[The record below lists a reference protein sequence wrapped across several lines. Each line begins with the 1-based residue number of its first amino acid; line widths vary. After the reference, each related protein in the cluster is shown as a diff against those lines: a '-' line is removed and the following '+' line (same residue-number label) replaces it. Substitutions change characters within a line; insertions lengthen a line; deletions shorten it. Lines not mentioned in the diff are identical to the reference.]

1 MNFSL
6 EARLQSFPL
15 GLLSKSIMPIAI
27 ALSIV
32 AGLIAGMSYLNAI
45 SLMRKCSI
53 VSFAQY
59 TVLIRFNP
67 MSSQAITKIRVNTS
81 LPINAGM
88 KFPRMKETHTT
99 GIFGLLLGVTAI
111 VPVFLVLFI

>member
-1 MNFSL
+1 M
-6 EARLQSFPL
+6 
-15 GLLSKSIMPIAI
+15 
-27 ALSIV
+27 
-32 AGLIAGMSYLNAI
+32 
-45 SLMRKCSI
+45 C
-53 VSFAQY
+53 
-59 TVLIRFNP
+59 
-67 MSSQAITKIRVNTS
+67 SSQAITKIRVNTS